1 MKQAFYFY
9 ANPYQPHSE
18 EAARALERELTSL
31 GGQVYSDTYLS
42 QKGVGQ
48 ETELSAIAPRL
59 RAVIAFGGDGTLL
72 RIAPKAAA
80 LSLPLLG
87 VHTGTVGFLMEGNA
101 DSPRETALS
110 LMQESYRLSPCPMLE
125 VEFEKNTYLALND
138 IALNR
143 GEHPGVVEV
152 SVWADDEKVYASH
165 GDGMLVS
172 TPLGSTAYCL
182 AAGGPIVRPDT
193 PCLIITPLCSRE
205 LLQRSVVLP
214 LDASITLTA
223 HGRSRRRLQLAIDGQ
238 TLLPVTDEARI
249 HISRAKQPL
258 NLISLS
264 DRHFFATLRQKQA
277 LWNQQEQ
284 E

>member
-18 EAARALERELTSL
+18 EAARALERELAAL
-31 GGQVYSDTYLS
+31 GGQVFSDTYLS
-42 QKGVGQ
+42 QKGIGR
-48 ETELSAIAPRL
+48 EASLTEAASRL
-59 RAVIAFGGDGTLL
+59 QAVIAFGGDGTLL
-72 RIAPKAAA
+72 RIAPHAAA

-87 VHTGTVGFLMEGNA
+87 VHTGTVGFLMDGNA
-101 DSPRETALS
+101 AEPQEIARS
-110 LMQESYRLSPCPMLE
+110 LMKKSYRTSLCPMLE
-125 VEFEKNTYLALND
+125 VEFEGQTYLALND
-138 IALNR
+138 IALSR

-165 GDGMLVS
+165 GDGMLIS

-193 PCLIITPLCSRE
+193 PCLIVTPLCSRE

-214 LDASITLTA
+214 LDAKITLTA

-238 TLLPVTDEARI
+238 TLLPVTDEAAI
-249 HISRAKQPL
+249 HIAQAPEKM
-258 NLISLS
+258 NLITLS
-264 DRHFFATLRQKQA
+264 NRHFFSTLRQKQA